1 MKKFA
6 IILSVLLMLMLFVSC
21 GTQPV
26 ITLGGST
33 TFYDIE
39 YAIPEY
45 YIFDSTQSKENFA
58 LYESGWYEKLLL
70 LSRSDVTYDPA
81 RKHLEKYANNMKE
94 KGAEYCEF
102 IDFKGVEAVKA
113 KYTVED
119 KNCIEVYFIL
129 NGSKYAIAMR
139 GETEDNFNIFI
150 GGVVLPETAD
160 SSAE

>member
-1 MKKFA
+1 MKKTA
-6 IILSVLLMLMLFVSC
+6 ILLLAVMLLSLLCAC

-33 TFYDIE
+33 KFYDIE

-45 YIFDSTQSKENFA
+45 YIFDSTQSKENFV

-70 LSRSDVTYDPA
+70 MSRSAVTYDTP
-81 RKHLEKYANNMKE
+81 RKHLEKYASNMKE

-102 IDFKGVEAVKA
+102 IDFKGVEAVMA
-113 KYTVED
+113 KYTVEE

-129 NGSKYAIAMR
+129 NGSKYSIAMR

-150 GGVVLPETAD
+150 GGVVLP
-160 SSAE
+160 SLS